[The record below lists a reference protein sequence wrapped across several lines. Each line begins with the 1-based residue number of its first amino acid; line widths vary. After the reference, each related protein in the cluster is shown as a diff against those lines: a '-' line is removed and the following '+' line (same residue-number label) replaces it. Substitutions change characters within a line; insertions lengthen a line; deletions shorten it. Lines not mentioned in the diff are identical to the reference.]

1 METDQ
6 QNLSTAKVPR
16 KGYEHRKK
24 KSCKE
29 NWIIIGFKVRDSPT
43 TRLFLTA
50 DKNKNKDWSDKKKVP
65 LIQLGVLLSLEV
77 TDYVLLH

>member
-50 DKNKNKDWSDKKKVP
+50 DKNKNKD
-65 LIQLGVLLSLEV
+65 
-77 TDYVLLH
+77 